1 MALSQAP
8 SGVSEFSCWQPR
20 VAAHYP
26 FSADLWQNQFQDSIL
41 MIKINTFCYSEC
53 RLSNK
58 LGYNT
63 SLSKLTVHLTDGPR
77 DRHKNTAGYEYEL
90 NKGVWP

>member
-1 MALSQAP
+1 
-8 SGVSEFSCWQPR
+8 
-20 VAAHYP
+20 
-26 FSADLWQNQFQDSIL
+26 